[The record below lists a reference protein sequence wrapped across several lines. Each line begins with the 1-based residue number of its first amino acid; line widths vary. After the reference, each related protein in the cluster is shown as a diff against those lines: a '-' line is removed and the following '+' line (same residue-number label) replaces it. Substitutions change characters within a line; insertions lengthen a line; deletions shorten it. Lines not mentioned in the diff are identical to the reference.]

1 MLFESLLNAL
11 HFLNMSVHLILGVLK
26 GLINISDFVI
36 DLFKRSELGAEF
48 LRENLLK
55 HYLVSLSSVKT
66 SFDDLFSPLMVEL
79 IETLDTVDLFW
90 ALDLASSFEPIL
102 LRPLGFAHELFHFIN
117 DSCFLFIS
125 GNDIGLC
132 DSKVSLE
139 VFISFIKLFKE
150 AVFVYLNLGH
160 LLSVS
165 NLKAFKNTPFS
176 VFIELFKLKNMLFK
190 SW

>member
-1 MLFESLLNAL
+1 
-11 HFLNMSVHLILGVLK
+11 MSVHLILGVLK

-165 NLKAFKNTPFS
+165 NLKALKNTPFS